1 MDVDEMMRNR
11 KQAECDEGGGGVGEK
26 SRVKVREK
34 SRKIS
39 CLFKGSEASDVS
51 AKRRAALT
59 AIDEELNLK
68 TNDEQQML
76 RPPARER

>member
-1 MDVDEMMRNR
+1 M
-11 KQAECDEGGGGVGEK
+11 
-26 SRVKVREK
+26 RVKN
-34 SRKIS
+34 RKIS
-39 CLFKGSEASDVS
+39 CLFKGSEASDVNV
-51 AKRRAALT
+51 KRRADFT

>member
-11 KQAECDEGGGGVGEK
+11 KQAECDEGGGGEK
-26 SRVKVREK
+26 SRVKVRVK
-34 SRKIS
+34 NRKIS
-39 CLFKGSEASDVS
+39 CLFKGSEASDVNV
-51 AKRRAALT
+51 KRRADFT